1 MKPTFVRLVMPGALL
16 LASVVSALAAT
27 TDRFG
32 GSMSLPARASGHFR
46 AERVGQ
52 RWWLI
57 TPEGHGMWALGLNHL
72 SELKNPADYPR
83 TQFAARLG
91 HDWRRVFAEVEQQ
104 CRGWGFNCA
113 GFQTPAEMCA
123 TMPYVLSTKFVDAS
137 FWLESLTYVDV
148 FAPDFA
154 AAAESKAKAAAA
166 EMKANP
172 MCIAW
177 TWTDSLCW
185 DLKLTRKSHGTDF
198 VSFMRALPAG
208 APGRDRYTAFL
219 RARHR
224 EIAQVNAAYGTAFA
238 SFDALARADWSR
250 LDRERPAVFA
260 DDREFLRLI
269 ARHYFETISAPFR
282 REHPAGLL
290 MGDRFHSRDYP
301 DEVLEEAAKVIDVL
315 GIQPGDHYQP
325 SVVPLARP
333 DETWFDAAEFD
344 RLHRLTGK
352 PIMIADHQCGFF
364 DDQTPK
370 TGGWHQYANAEE
382 AAVSYERFLRDAFA
396 RPYVIGYFRCQ
407 YLTRYRDHTR
417 RFKQGLLR
425 PDGTPYEEFVTRLA
439 RINRAVLQE
448 ISDRR

>member
-1 MKPTFVRLVMPGALL
+1 MKHTPDRFSLGILF
-16 LASVVSALAAT
+16 LAAFVST
-27 TDRFG
+27 LAGPTDRFG
-32 GSMSLPARASGHFR
+32 GNTSLPAPASGYFR
-46 AERVGQ
+46 AEQVDR

-57 TPEGHGMWALGLNHL
+57 TPEGHRMFALGVNHL
-72 SELKNPADYPR
+72 SELKNPADYRR
-83 TQFAARLG
+83 TQFASRFG
-91 HDWRRVFAEVEQQ
+91 NDWPRVYAEVERQ

-113 GFQTPAEMCA
+113 GFQTPVEMCS
-123 TMPYVLSTKFVDAS
+123 TLPYVLSTKFADAS

-148 FAPDFA
+148 FSAEFA
-154 AAAESKAKAAAA
+154 AAAETKAKAAAT

-198 VSFMRALPAG
+198 VSFMRTLPAG
-208 APGRDRYTAFL
+208 APGRARYSAFL
-219 RARHR
+219 RERHR
-224 EIAQVNAAYGTAFA
+224 DLARFNSAYGMAFA
-238 SFDALARADWSR
+238 SFDEMAGADWSK

-269 ARHYFETISAPFR
+269 ARHYYETVSTPFR
-282 REHPAGLL
+282 REHPAGIL

-301 DEVLEEAAKVIDVL
+301 DEVLEEAAKFIDVL

-325 SVVPLARP
+325 AVIPLSRP
-333 DETWFDAAEFD
+333 DETWFDTAEFD

-352 PIMIADHQCGFF
+352 PIVIADHQCGFF

-370 TGGWHQYANAEE
+370 TGGWHQYANAAE
-382 AAVSYERFLRDAFA
+382 AAVSYERFLRDAA
-396 RPYVIGYFRCQ
+396 SRPYVIGYFRCQ

-425 PDGTPYEEFVTRLA
+425 PDGTPYEEFVTRLD
-439 RINRAVLQE
+439 RINRAVMQE
-448 ISDRR
+448 IIGGR

>member
-1 MKPTFVRLVMPGALL
+1 MKHTPDRFSLGILF
-16 LASVVSALAAT
+16 LAAVVSTHAGSN
-27 TDRFG
+27 DRFG
-32 GSMSLPARASGHFR
+32 GSTSLPAPASGYFR
-46 AERVGQ
+46 AEQ
-52 RWWLI
+52 IDHRWWLV
-57 TPEGHGMWALGLNHL
+57 TPEGHRMFALGINHL

-83 TQFAARLG
+83 THFASRLG
-91 HDWRRVFAEVEQQ
+91 NDWPRVFAEVEQQ

-113 GFQTPAEMCA
+113 GFQTPVEMCA
-123 TMPYVLSTKFVDAS
+123 TMPYVLSTKFADAS
-137 FWLESLTYVDV
+137 FWLESLIYVDV
-148 FAPDFA
+148 FSPEFA
-154 AAAESKAKAAAA
+154 AAAETKAKAAAA

-198 VSFMRALPAG
+198 VSFMRTLPAG
-208 APGRDRYTAFL
+208 APGRTRYSAFL
-219 RARHR
+219 RDRHR
-224 EIAQVNAAYGTAFA
+224 DLARFNSAYGTAFA
-238 SFDALARADWSR
+238 SFDEIAGADWSK

-269 ARHYFETISAPFR
+269 ARHYYETVSTPFR
-282 REHPAGLL
+282 REHPAGIL

-301 DEVLEEAAKVIDVL
+301 DEVLEEAAKFIDVL

-325 SVVPLARP
+325 AIVPLSRP
-333 DETWFDAAEFD
+333 DETWFDTAEFD

-352 PIMIADHQCGFF
+352 PIVIADHQCGFF

-370 TGGWHQYANAEE
+370 TGGWHQYANAAE
-382 AAVSYERFLRDAFA
+382 AVVSYERFLRDAA
-396 RPYVIGYFRCQ
+396 SRPYVIGYFRCQ

-425 PDGTPYEEFVTRLA
+425 PDGTPYEEFVTRLD
-439 RINRAVLQE
+439 RINRVVMQE
-448 ISDRR
+448 IISGR